1 MNRHQRHKGKL
12 EYHSDTVGEMTVVS
26 PQTVARME
34 SNEWISEI
42 FMKYNHL
49 DLVSDWIWEL
59 RGREASEMTPFVS
72 IMPQS

>member
-1 MNRHQRHKGKL
+1 M
-12 EYHSDTVGEMTVVS
+12 VS

-42 FMKYNHL
+42 FMKYDHL

-59 RGREASEMTPFVS
+59 RGREVSEMTPFVS